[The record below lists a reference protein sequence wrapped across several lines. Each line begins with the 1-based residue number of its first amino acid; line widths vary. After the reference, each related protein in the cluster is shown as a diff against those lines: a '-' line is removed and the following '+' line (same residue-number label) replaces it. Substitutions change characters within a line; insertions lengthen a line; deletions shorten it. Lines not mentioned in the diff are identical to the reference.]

1 MRKYTNRA
9 VRRTTTLLAA
19 SAVLVAACGGS
30 GDGDDRASDAD
41 EPEQTE
47 VEPEPESDAASE
59 PGDSSDQEPAPAE
72 EPEPESDPEP
82 AADPGSGD
90 IADWTVL
97 VYIMG
102 DNDLEPFAVDDLLEM
117 NEITPSDRVNV
128 IALADR
134 HPEYTLDDDPL
145 GDFATTRLFRVSS
158 DGGLEAAPDEDEVN
172 VGDPDVLAEFIAQGI
187 TTAPAERYAVVLWNH
202 GAGWPGMG
210 PDETDGNDI
219 LDLADIDQAF
229 EQGLAAAGVDQV
241 DLVGFD
247 ACLMASYEVA
257 SVMDDHARY
266 MLASAEL
273 EPGHGWNYMA
283 LDALSANPDVSTV
296 ELGNAIIDGF
306 VGQAQEAGTD
316 EQITLSLVDLTR
328 MAELEGALGSLTE
341 PLLAEPEL
349 AAPLLAQA
357 QADALKFGANPD
369 PSIDSFHVD
378 LGQVVTTLGERDP
391 VLAEPAATV
400 SDLIDEMV
408 VSKVDGVATRGATG
422 LSIYFPPFADT
433 FRQGYLNLQGVEV
446 WPDLL
451 TSFYTAGAAIPEE
464 EQVQFTNT
472 NGEGEYFFDE
482 DGLNLFGFF
491 DTVAENNVVEAEIF
505 YGVLDESDGSIIYIG
520 EEPGEFSTDGSGLA
534 AAIYDLTVLTISD
547 GIDTDYAYL
556 DLGIDR
562 ESGVATIDVPLWYVP
577 PEEFDTDDP
586 PRDVLLSL
594 VLDLDFN
601 ILSETYYR
609 IDENGIAGELAAD
622 PNGLIFPV
630 VLNEY
635 PDGTT
640 EWLTLSERGLFANL
654 PDLVYDLEPL
664 EAGTGLYAELVIRD
678 YGGNT
683 SAVSMFDTIP
693 G

>member
-1 MRKYTNRA
+1 VRKYTNRA